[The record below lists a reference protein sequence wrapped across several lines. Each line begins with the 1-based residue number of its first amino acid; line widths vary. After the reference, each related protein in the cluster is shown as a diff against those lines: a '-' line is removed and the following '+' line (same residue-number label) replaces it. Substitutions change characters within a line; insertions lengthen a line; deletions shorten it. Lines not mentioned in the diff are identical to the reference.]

1 MGLDLCSGESRQD
14 RVGAWINR
22 THLACSIVMRCVIS
36 VPSRPIVIRSVVTD
50 HFALVSLRTDWDGSQ
65 MVRVGTCWEK
75 LRFKA

>member
-1 MGLDLCSGESRQD
+1 MDQSNAPRMFDCHALRD
-14 RVGAWINR
+14 R
-22 THLACSIVMRCVIS
+22 LF
-36 VPSRPIVIRSVVTD
+36 PSRPVVIRSVVTD